1 MDKHIRKIFS
11 VFVLGMMILFGM
23 RLAAGAWTE
32 LNWVMMLVAGLSCL
46 LVFRC
51 FVYIFNFSYSLAC
64 IFNGLIL
71 ALELPG
77 IGTTL
82 LGGAMFLY
90 GMRLLLF
97 TWGRVHSE
105 SYQPRVAAV
114 QQADA
119 QLPFFLKIVF
129 WIQCT
134 FMYTFHLFAI
144 YMVGT
149 GGADGFGVWLG
160 ALIIL
165 AGTLIE
171 GLADQQKQ
179 AGKAVNPNSFV
190 TDGLFA
196 RWRHPNYA
204 GEIIVQIGLIVA
216 GLSAVTAGWGN
227 YAAVTIAPLYVI
239 LLMLSEC
246 TRADKYQQLRYGDN
260 DAYQAYLHRSGSL
273 LPR

>member
-1 MDKHIRKIFS
+1 
-11 VFVLGMMILFGM
+11 MMILFGM

-32 LNWVMMLVAGLSCL
+32 LNWAMLLVSGLSCV
-46 LVFRC
+46 LVFKC
-51 FVYIFNFSYSLAC
+51 FVYIFNFSYALAC

-77 IGTTL
+77 IGSTL
-82 LGGAMFLY
+82 LGGAMFIY
-90 GMRLLLF
+90 GLRLLLF
-97 TWGRVHSE
+97 TWNRVQSE
-105 SYQPRVAAV
+105 SYQPRVEAV

-129 WIQCT
+129 WLQCT

-144 YMVGT
+144 YLVGT
-149 GGADGFGVWLG
+149 SAASGPGIWL
-160 ALIIL
+160 AAVIIL
-165 AGTLIE
+165 AGTFIE

-179 AGKAVNPNSFV
+179 TGKAANPSSFV
-190 TDGLFA
+190 TNGLFA

-204 GEIIVQIGLIVA
+204 GEIIVQIGLITA
-216 GLSAVTAGWGN
+216 GLSAVSAGWGN

-260 DAYQAYLHRSGSL
+260 PDYQAYLHRSGSL
-273 LPR
+273 FPR